1 MSSLLGSIFGS
12 LGNLFGY
19 FPDSGIHLNNAP
31 LAEQTLGYEDNNS
44 DAFSEY
50 DTTTSFSTR
59 WYSASR
65 GFLCYR
71 ESSKSNE
78 VEFFNGITYWIGL
91 KNEFSEL
98 SRDWFFIKV
107 DKNETLEEAHKRYTN
122 ESIAI
127 SQKSLGLI
135 DMRKTGTYAATS
147 LRLFQDVTNG
157 PIKSARLSDDEE
169 LWISNASIGS
179 IIWAEQ
185 YEGNAAQYDINEFYP
200 SVLLQKE
207 AQWPIGP
214 GEFKIITSLSN
225 NLQYGI
231 YRVHIEGLPKKSSL
245 QCSQLFR
252 FNQEEYYTH
261 YDIEIARKNGLGVE
275 LINIMPNAYVFNPEN
290 LRSGKFLFEN
300 WAEELIPIK
309 RQEGIAGKVAKNLLV
324 SLWAFYV
331 KNPRKNGKVG
341 PHRRMKPFILALGRK
356 TITNIIR
363 PLKNHVKRIHTDG
376 FILTNT
382 IDNNL
387 QVGPNTGELKCEKIG
402 HVFIKN
408 SINVSWSNTEK
419 EIVNF
424 VAKQGKKEK
433 EIRIPN
439 ELVVLILE
447 YCEKLYPLL
456 FVNKHWNEN
465 ACWML
470 WNKIKLNGMTGV
482 KFFSIF
488 GVDIKPLPYIC
499 KACPNLK
506 DLFFIDC
513 GHRLV
518 NNESIEKSVIE
529 CKNLKSLGLIKQKRV
544 SSNVILKIPILCP
557 SLEKLVVIHC
567 PRIRKETIE
576 KMRILH
582 PSLKIECVTDEGRS
596 QEVVQLHH

>member
-1 MSSLLGSIFGS
+1 MSSLLGSIFGT
-12 LGNLFGY
+12 LGSLFGN
-19 FPDSGIHLNNAP
+19 FLPSWNRDQPSESHDDTSDNN
-31 LAEQTLGYEDNNS
+31 EDNETS
-44 DAFSEY
+44 DDISDSSSEY
-50 DTTTSFSTR
+50 DTAPFSFTR

-65 GFLCYR
+65 GLLFYR
-71 ESSKSNE
+71 EQSQSNE
-78 VEFFNGITYWIGL
+78 VDFFDGLTHWIGT

-98 SRDWFFIKV
+98 SRNWFFIRV
-107 DKNETLEEAHKRYTN
+107 DKNETLEEAHKRYIN

-127 SQKSLGLI
+127 SQKSHGLI

-157 PIKSARLSDDEE
+157 LIKSAKLSAEEE
-169 LWISNASIGS
+169 LWISKASIGS
-179 IIWAEQ
+179 IIWAEP
-185 YEGNAAQYDINEFYP
+185 YEGKASQYDVNEFYP
-200 SVLLQKE
+200 SVLLQKDV
-207 AQWPIGP
+207 QWPIGP
-214 GEFKIITSLSN
+214 GEFKTITSFTN

-231 YRVHIEGLPKKSSL
+231 YRVHIEGLPKKSSP
-245 QCSQLFR
+245 QCSQLIR
-252 FNQEEYYTH
+252 YNQEEYYTH

-275 LINIMPNAYVFNPEN
+275 LINISPNAFVFNPEN

-300 WAEELIPIK
+300 WAEELISIK
-309 RQEGIAGKVAKNLLV
+309 REKGIAGKVAKNLLV
-324 SLWAFYV
+324 SLWGILCE
-331 KNPRKNGKVG
+331 NPRKNGKVG

-356 TITNIIR
+356 TITDIIR
-363 PLKNHVKRIHTDG
+363 PFKNHVKRIHTDG

-387 QVGPNTGELKCEKIG
+387 QVGLNIGELKCEKI
-402 HVFIKN
+402 
-408 SINVSWSNTEK
+408 
-419 EIVNF
+419 
-424 VAKQGKKEK
+424 GKKEK

-439 ELVVLILE
+439 ELVALILE

-488 GVDIKPLPYIC
+488 GVDVKPLPCKYITSLKIWGQKEKDINILFSDIC

-529 CKNLKSLGLIKQKRV
+529 CKNLKSLGIIKQKRKR
-544 SSNVILKIPILCP
+544 NY
-557 SLEKLVVIHC
+557 
-567 PRIRKETIE
+567 
-576 KMRILH
+576 
-582 PSLKIECVTDEGRS
+582 
-596 QEVVQLHH
+596 